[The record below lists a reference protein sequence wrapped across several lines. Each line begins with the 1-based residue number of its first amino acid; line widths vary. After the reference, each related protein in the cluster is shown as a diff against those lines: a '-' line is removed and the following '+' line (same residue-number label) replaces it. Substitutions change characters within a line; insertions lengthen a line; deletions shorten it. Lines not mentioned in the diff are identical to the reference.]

1 MYCKSTRDLICS
13 VCVCNRAKLNYDIVP
28 LRMAE
33 DFLKK
38 EVKLHKD
45 ESKVFLGSIESAEKI
60 MTKNIEIF

>member
-38 EVKLHKD
+38 EVKAHK
-45 ESKVFLGSIESAEKI
+45 E
-60 MTKNIEIF
+60 